1 VLFAFQLHRNIPFY
15 RVIDDPDWHC
25 RQDSIGAGLAQR
37 NIEFTVSL
45 AQKVNFFMCHDLFLS
60 CGMNQRL
67 QLYQMAVRKGKQY
80 MATAR
85 LLKVPEAAE
94 MLALSQ
100 KTVWQW
106 IGERRIGVVRLGRA
120 VRIPQ
125 AEIDRLME
133 EGTTPAR
140 RG

>member
-1 VLFAFQLHRNIPFY
+1 
-15 RVIDDPDWHC
+15 
-25 RQDSIGAGLAQR
+25 
-37 NIEFTVSL
+37 
-45 AQKVNFFMCHDLFLS
+45 
-60 CGMNQRL
+60 
-67 QLYQMAVRKGKQY
+67 MAPAK
-80 MATAR
+80 
-85 LLKVPEAAE
+85 LLKVPEAAD

-125 AEIDRLME
+125 SEIDRLLE

>member
-1 VLFAFQLHRNIPFY
+1 MPV
-15 RVIDDPDWHC
+15 
-25 RQDSIGAGLAQR
+25 
-37 NIEFTVSL
+37 
-45 AQKVNFFMCHDLFLS
+45 
-60 CGMNQRL
+60 
-67 QLYQMAVRKGKQY
+67 
-80 MATAR
+80 AR

-106 IGERRIGVVRLGRA
+106 IGERRIGVIRLGRA

-125 AEIDRLME
+125 SEIDRLME
-133 EGTTPAR
+133 EGATPAR

>member
-1 VLFAFQLHRNIPFY
+1 MQPA
-15 RVIDDPDWHC
+15 
-25 RQDSIGAGLAQR
+25 
-37 NIEFTVSL
+37 
-45 AQKVNFFMCHDLFLS
+45 K
-60 CGMNQRL
+60 
-67 QLYQMAVRKGKQY
+67 
-80 MATAR
+80 

-120 VRIPQ
+120 VRIPI
-125 AEIDRLME
+125 AEIERLME
-133 EGTTPAR
+133 EGSTPAR

>member
-1 VLFAFQLHRNIPFY
+1 MPYPLSTHFYGYSIP
-15 RVIDDPDWHC
+15 V
-25 RQDSIGAGLAQR
+25 SIAVYHQR
-37 NIEFTVSL
+37 RGVVTET
-45 AQKVNFFMCHDLFLS
+45 
-60 CGMNQRL
+60 
-67 QLYQMAVRKGKQY
+67 MAK
-80 MATAR
+80 

-120 VRIPQ
+120 VRVPLT
-125 AEIDRLME
+125 EIERLME
-133 EGTTPAR
+133 EGSTPAQ

>member
-1 VLFAFQLHRNIPFY
+1 M
-15 RVIDDPDWHC
+15 
-25 RQDSIGAGLAQR
+25 
-37 NIEFTVSL
+37 T
-45 AQKVNFFMCHDLFLS
+45 
-60 CGMNQRL
+60 
-67 QLYQMAVRKGKQY
+67 MAK
-80 MATAR
+80 

-106 IGERRIGVVRLGRA
+106 IGERRIGVVRLGRS
-120 VRIPQ
+120 VRIPVS
-125 AEIDRLME
+125 EIERLLE